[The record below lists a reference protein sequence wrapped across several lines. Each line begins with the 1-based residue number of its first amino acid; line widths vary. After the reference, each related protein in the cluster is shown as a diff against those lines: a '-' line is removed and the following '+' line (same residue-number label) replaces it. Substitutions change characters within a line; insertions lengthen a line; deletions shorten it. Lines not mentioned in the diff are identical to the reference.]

1 MSATEREHVMPP
13 RPLMPWTI
21 ALCAGLCASCGLVLN
36 MAADALLGERAAPVT
51 LLMAIPVAA
60 AGCIVLARSC
70 MRLVRWRRW
79 LYAAALGLVAGA
91 VVSAGWAIG
100 ALRASRA
107 LDNRA
112 ASSLEFVVCGDPS
125 INDGAYSYTCDA
137 YAGEKRLGQVRL
149 SCDRELGAGSH
160 VRAIGRISRF
170 ENDAYGRSRVL
181 RGELRKVKVV
191 RLVSIDEGPPGPLS
205 WLRNELLAVI
215 APATDPARSLIA
227 GVVCGR
233 SSELRAQPAGEW
245 FSVTGTAHLIAV
257 SGSHLAIVGFVIESA
272 LQKTRLSRG
281 FQRGLLVLALAA
293 YAVFTGASP
302 SAVRACCMVAA
313 TLVANG
319 AGRRR
324 HGLSALFVTMAIF
337 VLLRPTV
344 LFEMGFQL
352 SCASVFAIL
361 CFCPYATYA
370 LCELSVHRGLPVFCP
385 SRCAHNSRHF
395 L

>member
-107 LDNRA
+107 WIIGLRA
-112 ASSLEFVVCGDPS
+112 VSSLLCVATRPSMTVRTPIPVMRMRAKSVWVRYGCRVIVSLAPVRMYVLSVEFRALRMMRM
-125 INDGAYSYTCDA
+125 GAHACF
-137 YAGEKRLGQVRL
+137 
-149 SCDRELGAGSH
+149 GA
-160 VRAIGRISRF
+160 
-170 ENDAYGRSRVL
+170 
-181 RGELRKVKVV
+181 ELRKAKVV

-233 SSELRAQPAGEW
+233 SSELRA
-245 FSVTGTAHLIAV
+245 SL
-257 SGSHLAIVGFVIESA
+257 
-272 LQKTRLSRG
+272 R
-281 FQRGLLVLALAA
+281 
-293 YAVFTGASP
+293 
-302 SAVRACCMVAA
+302 
-313 TLVANG
+313 ANG
-319 AGRRR
+319 FR
-324 HGLSALFVTMAIF
+324 
-337 VLLRPTV
+337 
-344 LFEMGFQL
+344 
-352 SCASVFAIL
+352 
-361 CFCPYATYA
+361 
-370 LCELSVHRGLPVFCP
+370 
-385 SRCAHNSRHF
+385 
-395 L
+395 

>member
-13 RPLMPWTI
+13 RPLMPWAI

-51 LLMAIPVAA
+51 LLMAIPFAA
-60 AGCIVLARSC
+60 ATCIVLARSC
-70 MRLVRWRRW
+70 MRLVRWKRW

-91 VVSAGWAIG
+91 VVSAAWAIG
-100 ALRASRA
+100 ALHASRA

-112 ASSLEFVVCGDPS
+112 ASSLEFVVHGDPS
-125 INDGAYSYTCDA
+125 INDGVYSYTCDA
-137 YAGEKRLGQVRL
+137 FAGEKHLGQVWL
-149 SCDRELGAGSH
+149 SCDRELGVGSH

-233 SSELRAQPAGEW
+233 FALGRARVLHGGGVACRQRRRASSAWPLGSVRHHGNLCVAASDGIVRNGFSAFVRQCLCHPLFLPLRHLRLGRAG
-245 FSVTGTAHLIAV
+245 H
-257 SGSHLAIVGFVIESA
+257 AIGCRQRFVCHA
-272 LQKTRLSRG
+272 
-281 FQRGLLVLALAA
+281 VLA
-293 YAVFTGASP
+293 
-302 SAVRACCMVAA
+302 
-313 TLVANG
+313 
-319 AGRRR
+319 AGD
-324 HGLSALFVTMAIF
+324 T
-337 VLLRPTV
+337 
-344 LFEMGFQL
+344 
-352 SCASVFAIL
+352 
-361 CFCPYATYA
+361 
-370 LCELSVHRGLPVFCP
+370 
-385 SRCAHNSRHF
+385 SRYDSRI
-395 L
+395 

>member
-100 ALRASRA
+100 ALCASRA

-137 YAGEKRLGQVRL
+137 YAGKSVWVRYGCRVIVSLAPVRMYVLSVEFRALRMMRMGAHACFGASFERLKSSGWYRSTRALQAR
-149 SCDRELGAGSH
+149 CLG
-160 VRAIGRISRF
+160 F
-170 ENDAYGRSRVL
+170 ETSSL
-181 RGELRKVKVV
+181 
-191 RLVSIDEGPPGPLS
+191 PLS
-205 WLRNELLAVI
+205 RPRPI
-215 APATDPARSLIA
+215 QRARSL
-227 GVVCGR
+227 
-233 SSELRAQPAGEW
+233 PAL
-245 FSVTGTAHLIAV
+245 SVDA
-257 SGSHLAIVGFVIESA
+257 
-272 LQKTRLSRG
+272 
-281 FQRGLLVLALAA
+281 
-293 YAVFTGASP
+293 
-302 SAVRACCMVAA
+302 
-313 TLVANG
+313 
-319 AGRRR
+319 
-324 HGLSALFVTMAIF
+324 
-337 VLLRPTV
+337 RP
-344 LFEMGFQL
+344 
-352 SCASVFAIL
+352 SCA
-361 CFCPYATYA
+361 
-370 LCELSVHRGLPVFCP
+370 P
-385 SRCAHNSRHF
+385 SRRTIGF
-395 L
+395 R